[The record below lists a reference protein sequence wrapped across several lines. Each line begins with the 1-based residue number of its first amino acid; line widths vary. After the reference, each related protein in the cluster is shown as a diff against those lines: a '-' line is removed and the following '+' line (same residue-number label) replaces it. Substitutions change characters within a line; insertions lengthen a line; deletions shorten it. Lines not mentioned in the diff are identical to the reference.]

1 MIERVIGLEK
11 GERTQYELEKRVE
24 ELSKKLEKL
33 EAKSTQRSI
42 FGPDIWVLIPVAAIV
57 MWGLSNIFS

>member
-1 MIERVIGLEK
+1 MEK
-11 GERTQYELEKRVE
+11 QEIAQYELEKRVE
-24 ELSKKLEKL
+24 ELSKKLERL
-33 EAKSTQRSI
+33 EAKSTRSSI